1 MSGNQG
7 GFSSQPMGGGYGGG
21 YGMGGGMGG
30 GGGYGNQTGSPGGYG
45 MPGYQSSQ
53 HYGYRPQQ
61 YGGFGGGFGG
71 YGSQGGGNGGGG
83 PMGSQMYQNPP
94 QNGWWGS
101 PSANTPYQNPGTT
114 GTPNPFQGFPSGY
127 AQQGGFSRF
136 ARTPPQ
142 REGFGGMSTND
153 LLAPPPINY
162 DVQQQPA
169 PTDYAMQDGMFNGK
183 QNFTLG

>member
-1 MSGNQG
+1 MSKNQG
-7 GFSSQPMGGGYGGG
+7 GYSSQPMGGGYGGG
-21 YGMGGGMGG
+21 YGMGG

-53 HYGYRPQQ
+53 NYGYRPQQ
-61 YGGFGGGFGG
+61 YGGFGGGFGN
-71 YGSQGGGNGGGG
+71 QGGGFGGGFGSPMGG
-83 PMGSQMYQNPP
+83 PMGNQTGAP

-114 GTPNPFQGFPSGY
+114 GTPNPFQGFPTGY

-142 REGFGGMSTND
+142 RESGIGMSTTD
-153 LLAPPPINY
+153 LLAPPATVPF
-162 DVQQQPA
+162 DSSLR
-169 PTDYAMQDGMFNGK
+169 DYAMQDMGGGGGV
-183 QNFTLG
+183 TY

>member
-162 DVQQQPA
+162 DVQQPA